1 MFKRIKIFFSDIKAE
16 MIKVTWPTKQQ
27 TYRNTY
33 VVFIFI
39 LLMSIFLGILNVI
52 FGQIVQFVF

>member
-1 MFKRIKIFFSDIKAE
+1 MFKRIKNFFSDIKAE

>member
-16 MIKVTWPTKQQ
+16 MIKVAWPTKQQ